1 MIGKIPKSLYWP
13 FTPETVAIELRSNQ
27 IPAPFTH
34 RMRILNLISQSI
46 LRHLDA
52 KLFLPYDVSD
62 LSHILDKQINQD
74 SIIAHMASEA
84 LKTTLLTG
92 DISPLVEIVA
102 ANRQLKYGIDT
113 GWIAFAFEQ
122 PFEPLN
128 IMLAMRSKLLFD
140 LIDELG
146 HSFNLYRALSG
157 GLINDPPPPPDNGEP
172 PPPDNG

>member
-13 FTPETVAIELRSNQ
+13 FTPETVALELRANQ

-74 SIIAHMASEA
+74 SIIAHMSSEA

-92 DISPLVEIVA
+92 DISPLVKIVA
-102 ANRQLKYGIDT
+102 NNRQLKYGIDT
-113 GWIAFAFEQ
+113 GWIALTESTIFVQIGVLPRSILQ
-122 PFEPLN
+122 PFS
-128 IMLAMRSKLLFD
+128 LAELL
-140 LIDELG
+140 
-146 HSFNLYRALSG
+146 RAVQLS
-157 GLINDPPPPPDNGEP
+157 
-172 PPPDNG
+172 